1 MSRSSISRRAVLAT
15 LGAAG
20 MGSLLPILEAEGQ
33 AAEPKKRLILLTSGN
48 GTVTSAWKPTA
59 TGGALASLNKCLTP
73 LEAHKQDLL
82 VLDGLGWQFGDGPGV
97 DHMRICMMW
106 NGSPMLTGN
115 DFSNSTGSRP
125 CGWGGSISID
135 QHVAN
140 KLAETVKTPF
150 KSLEFGVR
158 AQNHHIYTRVA
169 YAGPNQP
176 IAPESDPYAM
186 FDRVFKDIGTQPTDT
201 ATLERLRLRRKSI
214 LDAVKSNLGSVQT
227 KVSALD
233 RSKIDAHLEAVR
245 SIEKRLDG
253 TVPVDSCAPPV
264 LGTKLD
270 PKANDNF
277 PAVSRLQMDMMVA
290 ALSCDLT
297 RVTSLLWAGAAN
309 EVRFTWLGQNTG
321 HHTISHDSGANGQTQ
336 RIAAHAWF
344 SGEVAYLLEK
354 LKAVPD
360 GAGTL
365 LDNSLMVWGNELA
378 DGAAH
383 SQQPIP
389 LVLAGKAGG
398 AIKSTGRL
406 IEYGKKKH
414 NGLLVSIANLMGLSD
429 VAQFGSLDDGSGALP
444 GLTT

>member
-1 MSRSSISRRAVLAT
+1 
-15 LGAAG
+15 
-20 MGSLLPILEAEGQ
+20 MGSLLPIMEAEGQ
-33 AAEPKKRLILLTSGN
+33 AAVPKKRLIVLTSGN
-48 GTVTSAWKPTA
+48 GTVYSAWKPSA
-59 TGGALASLNKCLTP
+59 SGGALTSLNECLSA
-73 LEAHKQDLL
+73 LEPHKQDLL
-82 VLDGLGWQFGDGPGV
+82 VLDGLGWQFDDGPGV

-125 CGWGGSISID
+125 CGWGSSISID
-135 QHVAN
+135 QHVAS
-140 KLAETVKTPF
+140 KLAETVTTPF

-158 AQNHHIYTRVA
+158 LNNHHIYTRVS

-186 FDRVFKDIGTQPTDT
+186 FDRVFKDIGAQPSAPADL
-201 ATLERLRLRRKSI
+201 ARIRARRKSI
-214 LDAVKSNLGSVQT
+214 IDAVKSNLSSVQT
-227 KVSALD
+227 KVSIAD

-245 SIEKRLDG
+245 SIEKRLDN
-253 TVPVDSCAPPV
+253 TVPVDSCAPPM

-277 PAVSRLQMDMMVA
+277 PAVSRLQIDMMVA
-290 ALSCDLT
+290 ALACDAT
-297 RVTSLLWAGAAN
+297 RVASLLWAGAAN

-321 HHTISHDSGANGQTQ
+321 HHTISHDNGDSGKAQ
-336 RIAAHAWF
+336 RIAAHGWF
-344 SGEVAYLLEK
+344 SGEVAYLLDK

-365 LDNSLMVWGNELA
+365 LDNSLVAWGNELS

-383 SQQPIP
+383 SQSPIP
-389 LVLAGKAGG
+389 IVLAGKAGG
-398 AIKSTGRL
+398 AITSTGRL
-406 IEYGKKKH
+406 IEYGKKRH
-414 NGLLVSIANLMGLSD
+414 NGLLVSIANLMGLPD
-429 VAQFGSLDDGSGALP
+429 TEFGSLDEGDGALP